1 VAAIQIPLGIA
12 LDRFGPKRVV
22 PVALAIAATGCLV
35 FAVAGSGVALGVGR
49 ALIGMGMGA
58 VLMGAMKT
66 LSLTFDS
73 DRYATAFG
81 LLVGIGTAGGLASAA
96 PLQLL
101 VAGVGWRSAF
111 FIAAAAVALAAVL
124 VWRFTPALEEH
135 HTERSGLRATV
146 LHIVKSP
153 AFLRVAAFS
162 VFMAG
167 GLLSV
172 RALWAG
178 PYLGVVHGASDS
190 VVGAALTAATIGM
203 IIGYPV
209 AGGASRR
216 IGTGRVVFAAAVPFL
231 LCFIALALLPFG
243 TPVWILV
250 VLYFLFGFTGAPE
263 VHLLTQA
270 KELFPPALTG
280 RATTLVNVVAIG
292 SSFLLQWLFGVVID
306 LVSLGAGGTVATGY
320 RIAFGM
326 IAALGAITMAIYLP
340 VLRGGK
346 SAAAARS

>member
-1 VAAIQIPLGIA
+1 M
-12 LDRFGPKRVV
+12 
-22 PVALAIAATGCLV
+22 ALALAAAGCLA
-35 FAVAGSGVALGVGR
+35 FAAAESGVTLGVGR

-66 LSLTFDS
+66 LSLTHGVS
-73 DRYATAFG
+73 QYATAFG

-101 VAGVGWRSAF
+101 VAGIGWRGAF
-111 FIAAAAVALAAVL
+111 VIAAAAVAVAALL
-124 VWRFTPALEEH
+124 VWRFTPPLKEH
-135 HTERSGLRATV
+135 HTQRSGLRATV
-146 LHIVKSP
+146 GQILKAP
-153 AFLRVAAFS
+153 AFLRVATFS

-178 PYLGVVHGASDS
+178 PYLGLVHGAEESG
-190 VVGAALTAATIGM
+190 VGVALTAATLGM
-203 IIGYPV
+203 ILGYPI
-209 AGGASRR
+209 AGGLARR
-216 IGTGRVVFAAAVPFL
+216 IGTGHVVFAAAVPFL
-231 LCFIALALLPFG
+231 LCFIALALLPSG
-243 TPVWILV
+243 TPTWMLAAI
-250 VLYFLFGFTGAPE
+250 YFIFGLTGAPE

-306 LVSLGAGGTVATGY
+306 LVSLGAGGSVATGY
-320 RIAFGM
+320 RVAFAM
-326 IAALGAITMAIYLP
+326 IAGLGAITMLIYLP
-340 VLRGGK
+340 LLRGGRLPARDHH
-346 SAAAARS
+346 SARGRAPCGPATET